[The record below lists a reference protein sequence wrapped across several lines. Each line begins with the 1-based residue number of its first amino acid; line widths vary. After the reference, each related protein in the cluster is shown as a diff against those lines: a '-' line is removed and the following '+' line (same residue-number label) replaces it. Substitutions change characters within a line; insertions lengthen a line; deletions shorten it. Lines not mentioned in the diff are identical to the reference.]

1 MVHTLSIVLSSS
13 ILIAAFSLYLVHWF
27 RRSVWQTRSPTIGAP
42 GTEGGETA
50 GFDRV
55 QRLFHWSV
63 TIVTVALAFSGLI
76 LYYPAF
82 VAPFLNSLGVPVH
95 AFLFGWVNVHVIGA
109 VILLGLIVVHIAWDS
124 LKLRTTKL
132 VVPIRQDAREAIVR
146 AWRFVWGGSPTPRSS
161 KYDVFMKSY
170 HILLTVCSLG
180 LGVTGFVQYVWAPW
194 WRYPE
199 ILHLQVEPWW
209 KPTILHDWFG
219 FTLIALV
226 VGHTY
231 FSLLPTNKKLF
242 FSMIRGRAQP
252 SRAAQAQQPVSAPSS
267 GEPPSRQRS
276 APRAMKRLA
285 GVGAVGL
292 LTYIGEYASFIVVL
306 AFLSDQLTISFGLG
320 TSGYALIG
328 TISGAY
334 LVLSGLIAIPVGH
347 LCDKYGRRR
356 FTIIGCLL
364 AAAAL
369 ISLIFLAQISNLL
382 EFAIGMG
389 AALIALGAAHG
400 IYTASTLAYTGDLA
414 AQEGGMG
421 KSFGLIEGAEF
432 AGYAFGPALGTTIG
446 FLLRSRAGVFE
457 TSAFMLLAAAAVA
470 FLFMPEIVKSEASR
484 AESHREAAERAPG
497 VSVAEDLPGQVGD
510 VHEHSVSWADFLAA
524 FKIPIIGVALLT
536 TFVGSIGFSGFFYYV
551 PLYAN
556 FLKSSIPIFSL
567 LYGWFASIM
576 AATAVI
582 LMVPFGHLEDRGKRR
597 MPYLVAGLVL
607 GALSLAFVFF
617 TPSVPSFVVAS
628 VAFGFSIAMVRV
640 SQLVLLAENS
650 TSSSRAAIMGTNHA
664 VEHAGYGVASFLVG
678 VAVALL
684 GFVGAFRTLSIV
696 LLVAGVGFL
705 LYARK
710 KKVK

>member
-1 MVHTLSIVLSSS
+1 M
-13 ILIAAFSLYLVHWF
+13 LIAAFSLYLVHWF
-27 RRSVWQTRSPTIGAP
+27 RRSLWQTDIKP
-42 GTEGGETA
+42 TA
-50 GFDRV
+50 GPSSNKSQEELVTDFDLV
-55 QRLFHWSV
+55 QRLFHWSSTLAV
-63 TIVTVALAFSGLI
+63 IALVFTGLI
-76 LYYPAF
+76 LYYPAY
-82 VAPFLNSLGVPVH
+82 VAPFLTPIGIPVH
-95 AFLFGWVNVHVIGA
+95 AFFVGWVDVHVVGA

-124 LKLRTTKL
+124 FKLRTTRL
-132 VVPIRQDAREAIVR
+132 MVPGRRDVTEAMQR
-146 AWRFVWGGSPTPRSS
+146 AWRFVWGGSPTPRSG

-170 HILLTVCSLG
+170 HVLLTVCSVG

-194 WRYPE
+194 WAYPE
-199 ILHLQVEPWW
+199 IQHLQIEPWW
-209 KPTILHDWFG
+209 KPTMLHDVFG

-231 FSLLPTNKKLF
+231 FSILPTNREVFL
-242 FSMIRGRAQP
+242 SMIRRKATPVRPAPQARLESSHASAKS
-252 SRAAQAQQPVSAPSS
+252 SRF
-267 GEPPSRQRS
+267 
-276 APRAMKRLA
+276 MKRFA

-292 LTYIGEYASFIVVL
+292 LTYIGEYASYIVVL
-306 AFLSDQLTISFGLG
+306 AFLSDKLTVSFGLG
-320 TSGYALIG
+320 TAGYALIG

-356 FTIIGCLL
+356 FTVIGCLL

-369 ISLIFLAQISNLL
+369 LSLTVLDKIPNLL
-382 EFAIGMG
+382 EFSIGMG
-389 AALIALGAAHG
+389 AAIIALGSAHG

-414 AQEGGMG
+414 EHGGNMG
-421 KSFGLIEGAEF
+421 KPYGLIEGAEF
-432 AGYAFGPALGTTIG
+432 AGYAFGPAVGTTILFYLG
-446 FLLRSRAGVFE
+446 SRTGVFE
-457 TSAFMLLAAAAVA
+457 TSASMMLAAAAIA
-470 FLFMPEIVKSEASR
+470 FVFMPEMARTRIGMAAS
-484 AESHREAAERAPG
+484 HHEAAEGTGHVP
-497 VSVAEDLPGQVGD
+497 VAEDLPGPVAD
-510 VHEHSVSWADFLAA
+510 IHEHSVSWGDFIAS

-556 FLKSSIPIFSL
+556 SLRYSIPIFSL
-567 LYGWFASIM
+567 LYGYFASIM

-650 TSSSRAAIMGTNHA
+650 MPSSRAAIMGTNHA

-678 VAVALL
+678 VTVALL
-684 GFVGAFRTLSIV
+684 GFVGAFRGLSLV
-696 LLVAGVGFL
+696 LLAAGIGFL
-705 LYARK
+705 LYARR
-710 KKVK
+710 KKVR